1 MSIQTNVP
9 VVRQPQQALF
19 ISLPAT
25 HGYTEKFLTPQ
36 EYQNALTR
44 VSSNA
49 HQVMIDTIHNNA
61 GIQSDTLANLS
72 GVTNLS
78 QYRHTL
84 NKKLQPLG
92 FEARCFKV
100 PGQSRSADF
109 FHWHFVE
116 YNLPAQTVPP
126 VQTLNVGVG
135 GANEDTL
142 Q

>member
-1 MSIQTNVP
+1 MSSQTNGSVVP
-9 VVRQPQQALF
+9 QPQHALQL
-19 ISLPAT
+19 SLPSIN
-25 HGYTEKFLTPQ
+25 GYTEKFLTPQ

-49 HQVMIDTIHNNA
+49 HQVMINTIHNNS
-61 GIQSDTLANLS
+61 GVQSDTLTNLS

-84 NKKLQPLG
+84 NQKLQPLG

-100 PGQSRSADF
+100 PGQSRNADF

-116 YNLPAQTVPP
+116 YNLTARNVPP
-126 VQTLNVGVG
+126 IQTMNVGVG